1 MNNTKLTHS
10 SNYITSDIYQSI
22 KTTHSICTKRK
33 FSFALGAPMGGTA
46 PLPPLVYTL
55 VNKSSEL
62 YRKHGILKNCSTFK
76 YIYDLML

>member
-46 PLPPLVYTL
+46 PLPPPCLHTCKQIIRIVSKTWY
-55 VNKSSEL
+55 SEKL
-62 YRKHGILKNCSTFK
+62 QYVQ
-76 YIYDLML
+76 IYL